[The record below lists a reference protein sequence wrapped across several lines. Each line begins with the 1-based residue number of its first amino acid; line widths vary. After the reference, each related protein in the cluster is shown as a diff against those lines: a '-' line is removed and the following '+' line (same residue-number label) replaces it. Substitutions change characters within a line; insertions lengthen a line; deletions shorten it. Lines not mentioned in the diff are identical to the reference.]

1 MIELKN
7 IACPQEESCA
17 KASAGKIPRWS
28 FFSAAGTCPNAVR
41 RAPRPGSQ
49 FRLCYSPFHMTADP
63 NAILTGLNK
72 EQQEAVNTLSG
83 PLLILAGAGSGK
95 TRTLTHRIA
104 NLIANG
110 IPAWQILA
118 VTFTN
123 KAAAEMKERI
133 SRILHITTGDDPSS
147 PQATTHQSPRLPA
160 SGTFH
165 SICTRILRRDIEHI
179 GRSRSFVIYDA
190 DDQEKVMKEVLK
202 EMRIAPEEI
211 KPRTALAII
220 GQYKCEAVSPAEAR
234 SKATSHTEVKA
245 AEIFT
250 KYQQQLVASNALDFD
265 DLINE
270 AVRLFKERPDILK
283 RYQNTWRYLHVD
295 EYQDTNHA
303 QYLFI
308 SLLAKEHKNL
318 CVIGDPDQS
327 IYAFRGADIRNIL
340 DFTSEYPG
348 AKSIKLEQNYRS
360 TQQILDAADAVIA
373 VNPNR
378 PQKKM
383 WSDRTD
389 GAKIDL
395 KEVIDERRE
404 AEEAIRTAIAR
415 KAAGVPLRE
424 QVILYRTNAQSRL
437 FEESCLR
444 AGIPYRILGG
454 LKFYARREVKD
465 VLAYLHA
472 ILNPDDVV
480 SLLRI
485 INVPP
490 RKIGDTT
497 LGHLRNFAAQRTL
510 TLWQTMQHIPMV
522 EGITE
527 GAKNRLGDFTAL
539 IDAGRKRAESM
550 VVSALTE
557 WIIEKTG
564 MERYLRDQTEEGE
577 ERWQNVLELLSVTK
591 KYDGLPPQESLM
603 NFLEEVAL
611 VSEVDK
617 LIDGTKDALTLMT
630 LHLCKGLEFSSVIV
644 VGCEEGLLPH
654 SSATFDRAQMEEE
667 RRLLY
672 VGMTRAKDTL
682 TLLHAMSRT
691 LWGNTQ
697 SNPRSRFLD
706 DLPTTVINPQ
716 SDVLESKYAWL
727 SAPRSTLHARGLSPH
742 AAVPQ
747 DPGEGSG
754 VGANEFNQDTGN
766 DDWLQHVEEDIL
778 EGMRI
783 VHKILGQGT
792 VLRRSGDIIE
802 VRFDTGS
809 TKKLALGIAPIRI
822 VQDASGD
829 LPF

>member
-1 MIELKN
+1 
-7 IACPQEESCA
+7 
-17 KASAGKIPRWS
+17 
-28 FFSAAGTCPNAVR
+28 
-41 RAPRPGSQ
+41 
-49 FRLCYSPFHMTADP
+49 MTADP

-133 SRILHITTGDDPSS
+133 SKILHITTGDSPLPSGEGLGVR
-147 PQATTHQSPRLPA
+147 AGGGKLPA

-250 KYQQQLVASNALDFD
+250 KYQAQLLASNALDFD

-270 AVRLFKERPDILK
+270 AVRLFRERPDILK
-283 RYQNTWRYLHVD
+283 RYQNTWRYLHID

-383 WSDRTD
+383 WSDRSD

-527 GAKNRLGDFTAL
+527 GAKNLLGDFTAL
-539 IDAGRKRAESM
+539 IDAGRKRAETM

-557 WIIEKTG
+557 WVIEKTG

-577 ERWQNVLELLSVTK
+577 ERWRNVLELLSVTK

-727 SAPRSTLHARGLSPH
+727 SAPRS
-742 AAVPQ
+742 
-747 DPGEGSG
+747 GSG
-754 VGANEFNQDTGN
+754 SGSGSGKPKHVVNEFNQDTN

-802 VRFDTGS
+802 VRFDAGS